1 MFWFSTMTNNPIF
14 FQQHQLKHYVQ
25 LSNFFFLPC
34 FFAFFPCLRVVFILI
49 SVCQSSFSLDFLT
62 FFLPCF
68 LTLGFLTTIIGLPII
83 CLTTSGL
90 PTLVC
95 LTTSGFLIS
104 GVLITTTSGFLI
116 SGVLT
121 GFPIFLTVAP
131 ICPKPSV
138 RFCSCF
144 GVGGGFFFT
153 IFL

>member
-1 MFWFSTMTNNPIF
+1 MPIF
-14 FQQHQLKHYVQ
+14 FFTW
-25 LSNFFFLPC
+25 FFN
-34 FFAFFPCLRVVFILI
+34 
-49 SVCQSSFSLDFLT
+49 

-144 GVGGGFFFT
+144 GVGGGFFT
-153 IFL
+153 IFFIVGLKWTNLTDLVNLKSL